1 MSDLEHI
8 AIERLRTASDMS
20 LQHYGLPL
28 VITDS
33 GGKDSQVCKELAL
46 RAGIPFEIMHNH
58 TTADAPETVRFIRSE
73 AKRFEERGIK
83 YTINMPMYKG
93 QRTSMWGLIP
103 QKLIP
108 PTRLVRYCCSVLK
121 EQGGSGRFITTGVRW
136 DESVSRKNNRGIYE
150 RIAADRKKRVIL
162 NNDND
167 DKRMLFENCR
177 LKAKRVV
184 NPIIDWKDED
194 VWDFLGAGTQVLCGE
209 YNVTCNGIPVNPLYD
224 DGWCRVGCV
233 GCPMAGKKGREAEF
247 IRWPKYKVL
256 YINAFDKMLLERER
270 RGKLEGFWRMG
281 GRGIDVFNWW
291 MEYSILPGQIDLF
304 EEMEDLDYE

>member
-1 MSDLEHI
+1 MADIEHI
-8 AIERLRTASDMS
+8 AIERLKTASEMS
-20 LQHYGLPL
+20 LQYYGLPL

-73 AKRFEERGIK
+73 AKRFEDMGIK
-83 YTINMPMYKG
+83 YTINAPMYKG
-93 QRTSMWGLIP
+93 HRTSMWGLIP
-103 QKLIP
+103 QKLMP

-150 RIAADRKKRVIL
+150 RISADRKKKVIL

-167 DKRMLFENCR
+167 DKRMLFENCK

-209 YNVTCNGIPVNPLYD
+209 YNVTCNGIHVNPLYD

-270 RGKLEGFWRMG
+270 RGKLEGSWRMG
-281 GRGIDVFNWW
+281 DRGIDVFNWW
-291 MEYSILPGQIDLF
+291 MEYSILPGQIDWF
-304 EEMEDLDYE
+304 EEMEEEQ

>member
-8 AIERLRTASDMS
+8 AIERLQAASEMS

-46 RAGIPFEIMHNH
+46 RSGIPFEIMHNH

-73 AKRFEERGIK
+73 AKRFEEKGIK

-93 QRTSMWGLIP
+93 KRTSMWGLIP

-150 RIAADRKKRVIL
+150 RIAADRKKKVIL

-167 DKRMLFENCR
+167 DKRMLFENCK

-194 VWDFLGAGTQVLCGE
+194 VWDFLGTGTQVLCGE

-270 RGKLEGFWRMG
+270 RGKLEGSWRMG

-291 MEYSILPGQIDLF
+291 MEYSILPGQMDIFDFL
-304 EEMEDLDYE
+304 EEEDE

>member
-1 MSDLEHI
+1 MADLEQI
-8 AIERLRTASDMS
+8 AIERLKAASEMS

-28 VITDS
+28 VVTDS
-33 GGKDSQVCKELAL
+33 GGKDSQVVKELAI
-46 RAGIPFEIMHNH
+46 RSGIPFEVMHNH
-58 TTADAPETVRFIRSE
+58 TTADAPETVRFVRSE
-73 AKRFEERGIK
+73 AKRFEELGIK

-150 RIAADRKKRVIL
+150 VISAVKKKKVIL

-184 NPIIDWKDED
+184 NPIIDWKDEN
-194 VWDFLGAGTQVLCGE
+194 VWAFLTDSKAP
-209 YNVTCNGIPVNPLYD
+209 INPLYSE
-224 DGWCRVGCV
+224 GWCRVGCV
-233 GCPMAGKKGREAEF
+233 GCPMAGKKGRVAEF
-247 IRWPKYKVL
+247 IRWPKYKQL
-256 YINAFDKMLLERER
+256 YINAFDEMLNERER
-270 RGKLEGFWRMG
+270 RGKMEGSWSMG

-291 MEYSILPGQIDLF
+291 MEYDILPGQMNIDDFL
-304 EEMEDLDYE
+304 EEEDE